1 MRSDYCFCVET
12 FLFLDIDLFSDDENE
27 KELMGNEVPDM
38 ANDDAQHTDSNP
50 LEDQENNNAIVSS
63 VVDVEAINRSAG
75 ALQGRKLGENPN
87 KNAIKVSNF
96 SNNNL
101 TAEEPGMKKPAAAGS
116 SLGGLVVSG
125 IPMSQR
131 QGAPIPNLSSVS
143 AQYKKGSQQAQQAQ
157 IDEQAERI
165 SRSKT
170 AKENKA
176 IKEKMD
182 AEYKQSIEGLSIVGT
197 SANNKK

>member
-1 MRSDYCFCVET
+1 M
-12 FLFLDIDLFSDDENE
+12 
-27 KELMGNEVPDM
+27 
-38 ANDDAQHTDSNP
+38 
-50 LEDQENNNAIVSS
+50 
-63 VVDVEAINRSAG
+63 
-75 ALQGRKLGENPN
+75 
-87 KNAIKVSNF
+87 
-96 SNNNL
+96 
-101 TAEEPGMKKPAAAGS
+101 
-116 SLGGLVVSG
+116 SG